1 MAYVSTQSRS
11 KRATTLIAVTALEAA
26 AIYGLIAGLTT
37 IIIPK
42 DPPPRF
48 VGTNVPLPPVPVPA
62 PADNHPK
69 MPPVI
74 DRTRDRPLPLPLPI
88 PTPGPVIPL
97 SGGGDDTFGAGT
109 ATGSGPFVPPIAD
122 PSIPAFVPKLAR
134 PRGRPG
140 DWVSTGDYPSQD
152 LREGNQG
159 VVRFRL
165 GVSADGRVT
174 SCTVTGSSGFARL
187 DARACDKLS
196 ARARFDPASD
206 ESGAKMAGSYS
217 GLLRWSIPD

>member
-11 KRATTLIAVTALEAA
+11 RRVSTLIAVTALEAA
-26 AIYGLIAGLTT
+26 AIYALVTGLST

-42 DPPPRF
+42 VPPPPF
-48 VGTNVPLPPVPVPA
+48 VGTNVPLPPVPVPVPTPNDTHA
-62 PADNHPK
+62 K
-69 MPPVI
+69 VPPI
-74 DRTRDRPLPLPLPI
+74 NDRSHDKPLPQPI
-88 PTPGPVIPL
+88 PTPGPVLPL
-97 SGGGDDTFGAGT
+97 SGDGDETAGAG
-109 ATGSGPFVPPIAD
+109 AGNGPFVQ
-122 PSIPAFVPKLAR
+122 PSVAPSTPAFVPRLAR

-165 GVSADGRVT
+165 GISAEGRVT
-174 SCTVTGSSGFARL
+174 SCTVTGSSGFSRL

-196 ARARFDPASD
+196 TRARFDPASD
-206 ESGAKMAGSYS
+206 DSGAKVAGSFS
-217 GLLRWSIPD
+217 GSLRWSIPD